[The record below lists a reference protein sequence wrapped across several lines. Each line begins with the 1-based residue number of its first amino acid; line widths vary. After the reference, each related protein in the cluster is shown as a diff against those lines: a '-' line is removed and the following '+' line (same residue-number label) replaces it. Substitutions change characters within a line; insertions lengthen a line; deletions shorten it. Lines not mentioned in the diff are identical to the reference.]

1 MRLRIWLIFLFVAVG
16 GIFFFRAQL
25 APYLP
30 SFISERISPAS
41 PAQPAGAIAAD
52 KAPAQTGVQ
61 AVTVAVATA
70 KAGSLP
76 VLRQTI
82 GTITP
87 IASTALSSPAAGTVT
102 KILVK
107 DGDNVKTGDVLV
119 QLDDR
124 TIRANIAR
132 DTAVLARDQAAL
144 DNANTT
150 LQRIEKLNTDGADTR
165 QQYDDAVSAVK
176 QATAAVGIDNATL
189 QADQVALTQTRITA
203 PFDGK
208 LGVVIPSL
216 GTYLSAGAEVA
227 TLTRMAPVYAEFV
240 LSEADLDLAR
250 SALANKVLTVSVSAM
265 LADGDGHAVTGPI
278 VFIDNA
284 VDPASGTFKLRALLS
299 NDTQALWPGQS
310 VDVEVNA
317 GARDGLVLVPV
328 VALQPNGDGSIGY
341 VVKPDKTVEQRKVA
355 VAFNAGDTA
364 GVTSGLKD
372 GETVVVEGQAGLSDG
387 SRVRIAAASGGTA
400 AVPVLPGKGS
410 GVPAGG
416 DAAE

>member
-1 MRLRIWLIFLFVAVG
+1 MRLRIWLIFLFVAAG
-16 GIFFFRAQL
+16 GIFLFRAQL

-52 KAPAQTGVQ
+52 NAPAQTGIQ

-102 KILVK
+102 KVLVK
-107 DGDNVKTGDVLV
+107 DGDNVNTGDVLV

-124 TIRANIAR
+124 TIRANIER
-132 DTAVLARDQAAL
+132 DTAVLARNQAAL

-150 LQRIEKLNTDGADTR
+150 LQRIEKLNSDGADTR

-176 QATAAVGIDNATL
+176 QATAAVSIDNATL

-216 GTYLSAGAEVA
+216 GAYLSAGAEVA
-227 TLTRMAPVYAEFV
+227 TLTQMAPVYAEFV

-265 LADGDGHAVTGPI
+265 LADGDGPCCDRPDRLHRQRGR
-278 VFIDNA
+278 
-284 VDPASGTFKLRALLS
+284 SGVRHF
-299 NDTQALWPGQS
+299 QA
-310 VDVEVNA
+310 A
-317 GARDGLVLVPV
+317 GA
-328 VALQPNGDGSIGY
+328 
-341 VVKPDKTVEQRKVA
+341 A
-355 VAFNAGDTA
+355 V
-364 GVTSGLKD
+364 
-372 GETVVVEGQAGLSDG
+372 Q
-387 SRVRIAAASGGTA
+387 
-400 AVPVLPGKGS
+400 
-410 GVPAGG
+410 
-416 DAAE
+416 